1 MKKVTAVVAGAGL
14 RGMEAYAVYALEHP
28 EELEIV
34 AVAEPNPARREK
46 FATDHHLP
54 PERVFTTWEDLLA
67 QPRLADAALIC
78 TQDRMHYAPVLA
90 ALDKGYHVLCE
101 KPMSPNKQEILA
113 MGQAAEKAGRILSIC
128 HVLRYSPFFRQLK
141 KLLDAGT
148 IGQLVSIQA
157 MEGVGYYHAAHS
169 FVRGNWRNSQETS
182 PMILQK
188 CCHDMDIY
196 TWLLGKKCKAISSV
210 GDTHLFKKEC
220 APEGA
225 TPYCLGGCKA
235 KENCKFDAEK
245 IYITNPA
252 TGIRNGNT
260 WMAGVA
266 CGVNPTEERTYEA
279 LKNGQYGRCVYMCDN
294 NVVDHQQTNL
304 LFEDGTTMSFTMC
317 AFTEKCYRYFKAM
330 GTNGE
335 IEADMLSNKIHVRV
349 FGEPEEIIDVKLL
362 ANDLKG
368 HGGGDSGI
376 VNDFLDMLINE
387 TEATERTTTLEH
399 SLESHFMA
407 LAAEESRLRGGEL
420 INMDAFKNG
429 K

>member
-1 MKKVTAVVAGAGL
+1 
-14 RGMEAYAVYALEHP
+14 
-28 EELEIV
+28 
-34 AVAEPNPARREK
+34 
-46 FATDHHLP
+46 
-54 PERVFTTWEDLLA
+54 
-67 QPRLADAALIC
+67 
-78 TQDRMHYAPVLA
+78 
-90 ALDKGYHVLCE
+90 
-101 KPMSPNKQEILA
+101 
-113 MGQAAEKAGRILSIC
+113 
-128 HVLRYSPFFRQLK
+128 
-141 KLLDAGT
+141 
-148 IGQLVSIQA
+148 
-157 MEGVGYYHAAHS
+157 
-169 FVRGNWRNSQETS
+169 
-182 PMILQK
+182 
-188 CCHDMDIY
+188 
-196 TWLLGKKCKAISSV
+196 
-210 GDTHLFKKEC
+210 
-220 APEGA
+220 
-225 TPYCLGGCKA
+225 
-235 KENCKFDAEK
+235 
-245 IYITNPA
+245 
-252 TGIRNGNT
+252 
-260 WMAGVA
+260 MAGVA

-279 LKNGQYGRCVYMCDN
+279 LKSGQYGRCVYMCDN

>member
-46 FATDHHLP
+46 FAADHHLP

-188 CCHDMDIY
+188 CCHDMDILL
-196 TWLLGKKCKAISSV
+196 WLVGKDCRSVSSY
-210 GDTHLFKKEC
+210 GSLNYFNRAHQPAG
-220 APEGA
+220 APDRCSDGCPHAETCPYNAQRFYLENKRLSEYFCHAVSSDLSEEG
-225 TPYCLGGCKA
+225 L
-235 KENCKFDAEK
+235 
-245 IYITNPA
+245 
-252 TGIRNGNT
+252 R
-260 WMAGVA
+260 
-266 CGVNPTEERTYEA
+266 EA
-279 LKNGQYGRCVYMCDN
+279 LRVGPYGRCVFACDN
-294 NVVDHQQTNL
+294 DVVDHQVVNL
-304 LFEDGTTMSFTMC
+304 NFEDGITASFTMC
-317 AFTEKCYRYFKAM
+317 DFTARCTRTITLM
-330 GTNGE
+330 GTKGQLWGDMGLNQVIHTDFRTGKETAYDITTGE
-335 IEADMLSNKIHVRV
+335 S
-349 FGEPEEIIDVKLL
+349 
-362 ANDLKG
+362 G
-368 HGGGDSGI
+368 HGGSDEAIMREFVETLRGDSQAI
-376 VNDFLDMLINE
+376 
-387 TEATERTTTLEH
+387 
-399 SLESHFMA
+399 SLSSAKVSVQSHLMV
-407 LAAEESRLRGGEL
+407 LAAEESRLTGQAVTLAEFAGR
-420 INMDAFKNG
+420 A
-429 K
+429 

>member
-46 FATDHHLP
+46 FAADHHLP

-188 CCHDMDIY
+188 CCHDMDILL
-196 TWLLGKKCKAISSV
+196 WLVGKDCRSVSSY
-210 GDTHLFKKEC
+210 GSLNYFNR
-220 APEGA
+220 A
-225 TPYCLGGCKA
+225 
-235 KENCKFDAEK
+235 
-245 IYITNPA
+245 
-252 TGIRNGNT
+252 RRR
-260 WMAGVA
+260 AG
-266 CGVNPTEERTYEA
+266 P
-279 LKNGQYGRCVYMCDN
+279 
-294 NVVDHQQTNL
+294 L
-304 LFEDGTTMSFTMC
+304 L
-317 AFTEKCYRYFKAM
+317 RR
-330 GTNGE
+330 
-335 IEADMLSNKIHVRV
+335 L
-349 FGEPEEIIDVKLL
+349 P
-362 ANDLKG
+362 
-368 HGGGDSGI
+368 
-376 VNDFLDMLINE
+376 
-387 TEATERTTTLEH
+387 
-399 SLESHFMA
+399 
-407 LAAEESRLRGGEL
+407 LRGNLPLQRPALLPGEQAPFRVL
-420 INMDAFKNG
+420 LPRG
-429 K
+429 VLRPV

>member
-46 FATDHHLP
+46 FAADHHLP

-188 CCHDMDIY
+188 CCHDMDILL
-196 TWLLGKKCKAISSV
+196 WLVGKDCRSVSSY
-210 GDTHLFKKEC
+210 GSLNYFNRAHQPAG
-220 APEGA
+220 APDRCSDGCPHAE
-225 TPYCLGGCKA
+225 TCPYNAQRFYL
-235 KENCKFDAEK
+235 ENK
-245 IYITNPA
+245 
-252 TGIRNGNT
+252 
-260 WMAGVA
+260 
-266 CGVNPTEERTYEA
+266 
-279 LKNGQYGRCVYMCDN
+279 
-294 NVVDHQQTNL
+294 
-304 LFEDGTTMSFTMC
+304 
-317 AFTEKCYRYFKAM
+317 
-330 GTNGE
+330 
-335 IEADMLSNKIHVRV
+335 
-349 FGEPEEIIDVKLL
+349 
-362 ANDLKG
+362 
-368 HGGGDSGI
+368 
-376 VNDFLDMLINE
+376 
-387 TEATERTTTLEH
+387 
-399 SLESHFMA
+399 
-407 LAAEESRLRGGEL
+407 RLPFSPG
-420 INMDAFKNG
+420 
-429 K
+429 